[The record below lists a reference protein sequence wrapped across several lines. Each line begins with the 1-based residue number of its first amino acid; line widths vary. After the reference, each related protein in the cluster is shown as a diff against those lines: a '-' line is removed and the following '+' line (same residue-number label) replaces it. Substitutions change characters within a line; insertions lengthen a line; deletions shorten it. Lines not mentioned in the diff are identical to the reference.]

1 MIRSYSEHA
10 ANEWTLLAWVRTG
23 LSTITLGIVV
33 KKGSLLALV
42 VAGASPLGLPG
53 SLQDGVS
60 DYSGSVLVGIGI
72 AAMTVAAVRFVRT
85 ALRIEDKDVH
95 SAEIARLASAVSR
108 REHSGEIE
116 RVSTND
122 SPQSTDRRAGL
133 WRGVRRFNLRLVG
146 GTDVRQLHRRIP

>member
-1 MIRSYSEHA
+1 MIRSFNEHA
-10 ANEWTLLAWVRTG
+10 ANEWTFLAWVRTG

-42 VAGASPLGLPG
+42 VAGASSLRLPG
-53 SLQDGVS
+53 ALQDGVS

-85 ALRIEDKDVH
+85 ALRIEDKDLH
-95 SAEIARLASAVSR
+95 SAEIARLASAVSL

-122 SPQSTDRRAGL
+122 SPASADRQAGL
-133 WRGVRRFNLRLVG
+133 WRGVRRFNLRLVEG
-146 GTDVRQLHRRIP
+146 ADVRPMHRRIP